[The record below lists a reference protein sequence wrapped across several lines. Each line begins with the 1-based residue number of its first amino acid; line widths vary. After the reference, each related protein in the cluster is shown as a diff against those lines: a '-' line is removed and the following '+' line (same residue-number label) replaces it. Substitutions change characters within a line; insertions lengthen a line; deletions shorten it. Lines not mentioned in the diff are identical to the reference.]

1 MKHLRLVALLLASVA
16 GTAFA
21 DHSHNH
27 SHGHGEAMHGGVV
40 AAAKDVDFELVASSD
55 SIQLHLRNHGTP
67 IDVSKASARLTILAG
82 SDKQEVELKPAG
94 GLLEAKGSFK
104 VAGAKVIAVVTL
116 PGKTQATVRFSLR

>member
-1 MKHLRLVALLLASVA
+1 MKHLRLLALLLASVA
-16 GTAFA
+16 GAAFA

-40 AAAKDVDFELVASSD
+40 AAAKDVDFELVASPD

-94 GLLEAKGSFK
+94 GLLEAKGQFRT
-104 VAGAKVIAVVTL
+104 AGAKAVALVTL
-116 PGKTQATVRFSLR
+116 PGKPTVTVRFVLK